1 MELLWV
7 MVVGVF
13 LGGCAL
19 WNNHKQEWRD
29 KIDMGWGEIE
39 RDHRLMDQWE
49 LEIQSRS
56 YSSNHD
62 NLLSDD
68 DNELLDLLNL

>member
-29 KIDMGWGEIE
+29 KIAARTAATMTICYQ
-39 RDHRLMDQWE
+39 MMTM
-49 LEIQSRS
+49 S
-56 YSSNHD
+56 YSTF
-62 NLLSDD
+62 
-68 DNELLDLLNL
+68 